1 MYLAPLNYD
10 RFFKKTFSNLD
21 IAKRFLEDFL
31 DINIESIELLPNRHK
46 VTNEAMVV
54 EFDYR
59 CKVDGKFM
67 VIDMQQWYKTDV
79 VKRFYLYHALNS
91 VLQLESIT
99 PKSIPISKNKKKE
112 TPNYDG
118 LEPVHTL
125 IWFADDSLG
134 FKEDF
139 VSFSLLPDDLMKFI
153 QAASFWENN
162 NSEASAKERK
172 RILDILSNK
181 TKQIDFLSK
190 NKLVY
195 IFQKNIVKNQ
205 SNSKYF
211 AWFEFAE
218 KTKDENNVKDDFEKY
233 ETDKIFKEI
242 MKRINKEALQE
253 EDFQYITDYA
263 QFREEFRVH
272 EESVYKNAWR
282 EGNEIGKELGY
293 HQATFEFIKV
303 LWVEFESIS
312 RIARFTRLTIPQVQ
326 QYMKNIPD
334 KETFELVEKQWNE
347 HKNIQDIVKNI
358 GVLEGT
364 VQRIVTYILDYQ
376 PPQADENLVE

>member
-1 MYLAPLNYD
+1 M
-10 RFFKKTFSNLD
+10 
-21 IAKRFLEDFL
+21 
-31 DINIESIELLPNRHK
+31 
-46 VTNEAMVV
+46 
-54 EFDYR
+54 
-59 CKVDGKFM
+59 
-67 VIDMQQWYKTDV
+67 
-79 VKRFYLYHALNS
+79 
-91 VLQLESIT
+91 
-99 PKSIPISKNKKKE
+99 
-112 TPNYDG
+112 
-118 LEPVHTL
+118 
-125 IWFADDSLG
+125 G

-242 MKRINKEALQE
+242 MKRINKEVLQE

-282 EGNEIGKELGY
+282 EGKEIGREEGKEIGREEGKEIGKELGY

-303 LWVEFESIS
+303 LWVEFESLS

-347 HKNIQDIVKNI
+347 HENIQDIVKNT